1 MVALKPKNE
10 VRKILQLFAHLLVF
24 GKIKKYRKYRLD
36 VESHCWLN
44 IEHLSN
50 HRAIS

>member
-24 GKIKKYRKYRLD
+24 RKIK
-36 VESHCWLN
+36 N
-44 IEHLSN
+44 IGN
-50 HRAIS
+50 ID